1 VKIRSTPAW
10 QLQQPQLRMAQA
22 DRGFAKPRVVLTTA
36 MPSPAPAN
44 TRHPGNSDLQPA
56 YATTIEFSPA
66 YAAIPFADGWLIIQL

>member
-1 VKIRSTPAW
+1 
-10 QLQQPQLRMAQA
+10 
-22 DRGFAKPRVVLTTA
+22 VLTTA
-36 MPSPAPAN
+36 TPAAAPAN